1 MWGLLLRTLAAWLLL
16 VGAVRAEPVLP
27 AIEPGSTLTLA
38 RAVELALAY
47 QPARLAAEARADAA
61 RQRIGV
67 ARAGLLPQVW
77 GVAQYLRSTNNGIGD
92 AAFLGAPGIPRAPS
106 KGEGVGSDQ
115 LGLSDTFDNYA
126 AGLAAYQFLFDFGRR
141 HGLVTQRDAEAEA
154 EAARARLVELDVVYA
169 VTVAYA
175 DLAAAREVV
184 SVFERAVAQRGEQRH
199 RADVR
204 ARADLAPEA
213 DVYTAE
219 AELARAELSLVE
231 AQNAAAVGAA
241 RLNSAIGLG
250 SAAPDYKLETL
261 ASGGPSDTLAVYLER
276 ALAQR
281 PDLRMFEEQARA
293 AGAVISQARSD
304 YWPTVGAVGG
314 INTRGQEDTD
324 ANNYYVGVVLTW
336 PLFDGLATDHE
347 VAAAR
352 LQQAALG
359 HDIQDLRLQIAEQV
373 QRAYLD
379 CGAAG
384 ERIALAERAAAAAAV
399 QLKLA
404 DQRYAN
410 GLGSIIE
417 VVEAERQSTDASA
430 LRVRA
435 SADLVG
441 ARAALARNTG
451 ERPPPASASP

>member
-1 MWGLLLRTLAAWLLL
+1 
-16 VGAVRAEPVLP
+16 V
-27 AIEPGSTLTLA
+27 
-38 RAVELALAY
+38 
-47 QPARLAAEARADAA
+47 
-61 RQRIGV
+61 
-67 ARAGLLPQVW
+67 
-77 GVAQYLRSTNNGIGD
+77 N
-92 AAFLGAPGIPRAPS
+92 
-106 KGEGVGSDQ
+106 
-115 LGLSDTFDNYA
+115 
-126 AGLAAYQFLFDFGRR
+126 
-141 HGLVTQRDAEAEA
+141 
-154 EAARARLVELDVVYA
+154 
-169 VTVAYA
+169 
-175 DLAAAREVV
+175 
-184 SVFERAVAQRGEQRH
+184 
-199 RADVR
+199 
-204 ARADLAPEA
+204 
-213 DVYTAE
+213 TAE
-219 AELARAELSLVE
+219 AERARAELSLVE
-231 AQNAAAVGAA
+231 AHNAAAVGAA